1 MLGCKKVLAIIP
13 ARGGSKGLPGKN
25 LKTLGE
31 KPLIAWTIESAL
43 ISKLIDKTI
52 VSTDCQEIA
61 AVSKTFGAEVP
72 FIRPDWLSTD
82 EAETAGVVLHTLNS
96 VSEHFDIIVL
106 LQPTSPFRNSGHIDE
121 ALKTYKNLK
130 AQSLVS
136 ICESHK
142 SPYWMFSSEDDGT
155 LVPVIR
161 GKKQFSRRQELPKT
175 YCLNGAIY
183 IVDVELF
190 LDNAEFVYD
199 DSKSYLMD
207 HESSFDIDN
216 LMDLKQ
222 AQLVLDEK

>member
-1 MLGCKKVLAIIP
+1 M
-13 ARGGSKGLPGKN
+13 
-25 LKTLGE
+25 
-31 KPLIAWTIESAL
+31 
-43 ISKLIDKTI
+43 
-52 VSTDCQEIA
+52 
-61 AVSKTFGAEVP
+61 
-72 FIRPDWLSTD
+72 
-82 EAETAGVVLHTLNS
+82 
-96 VSEHFDIIVL
+96 
-106 LQPTSPFRNSGHIDE
+106 
-121 ALKTYKNLK
+121 
-130 AQSLVS
+130 S

-190 LDNAEFVYD
+190 IDNAEFVYD